1 MSLRTISLILWVLD
15 VAHGRRVT
23 AFSFQGSQFCVLKI
37 FAFVNFDLLL
47 TSFGSES
54 ALNIISVLTHTLSQR
69 VYWPSNRL

>member
-37 FAFVNFDLLL
+37 FAFDFDCLLL
-47 TSFGSES
+47 KFWVGQK
-54 ALNIISVLTHTLSQR
+54 AR
-69 VYWPSNRL
+69 